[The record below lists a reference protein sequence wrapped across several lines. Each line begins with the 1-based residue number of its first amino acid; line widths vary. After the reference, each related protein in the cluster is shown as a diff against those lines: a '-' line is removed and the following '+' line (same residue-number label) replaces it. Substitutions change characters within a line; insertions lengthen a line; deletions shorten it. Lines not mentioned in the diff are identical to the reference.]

1 MFDRFFKK
9 VEDEHITLEK
19 IELVNENQI
28 DELLDLSGKK
38 TVLLF
43 KHSTRCGISNVVLN
57 RFEKKLNEKKDAY
70 YYYFLDLLQ
79 YRNLSNLIAKK
90 FNIPHQSPQLFVI
103 KNGLIVNNK
112 SHYEIM
118 DVDV

>member
-9 VEDEHITLEK
+9 TEDERITFEK
-19 IELVNENQI
+19 IELVNESQI
-28 DELLDLSGKK
+28 DELIELSGQK

-43 KHSTRCGISNVVLN
+43 KHSTRCGISNIVLN
-57 RFEKKLNEKKDAY
+57 RFEKKLNEKEEEF

-79 YRNLSNLIAKK
+79 YRNLSNSIAKK

-118 DVDV
+118 DVVV